1 MIAPEQR
8 KLLPFGNHP
17 EMLPMLEQQL
27 RMLEEN
33 IQRENQVINHM
44 GQITSQRVS
53 SSNTANMVRMLHY
66 LSIIFFEERNL
77 LAGIKF
83 FCQVISSSLTSNFDF
98 IYLSK

>member
-1 MIAPEQR
+1 MVINHTKCTSTEAEENLSKQLKNPMIAPEQR

-53 SSNTANMVRMLHY
+53 SSNTANMVRMLH
-66 LSIIFFEERNL
+66 
-77 LAGIKF
+77 
-83 FCQVISSSLTSNFDF
+83 CMC
-98 IYLSK
+98 IYYFL